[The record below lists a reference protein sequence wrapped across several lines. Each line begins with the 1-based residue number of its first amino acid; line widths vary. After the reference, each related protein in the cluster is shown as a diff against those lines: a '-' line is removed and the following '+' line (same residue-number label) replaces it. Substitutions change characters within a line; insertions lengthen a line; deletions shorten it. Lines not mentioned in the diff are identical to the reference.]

1 MATTTTVEP
10 GSFLSGI
17 GDRFL
22 RGWADFRLGYA
33 REPMKYTLLFAA
45 VIILGML
52 VIYPVWLLFQFSII
66 DPKGGLTAQNYVEVM
81 QRKDLFKALMNS
93 LMLGV
98 VVPAGCLLLGLPM
111 AWMVSRTN
119 MPGKLFVR
127 AFSGIAF
134 VIPSFIGTI
143 GWIFLMAPN
152 SGQLNKLFIAWFGL
166 EKPLLD
172 IFTMEGLA
180 FILIMHF
187 YPLVFFA
194 VSASLD
200 NMDPSY
206 EEAARNLGAGRVRT
220 ALTITMPLVTPAV
233 LSGALLCILDALAAF
248 GAPAALG
255 FPGGFHVLTTKTYT
269 LILHPPKFELA
280 AAVAVPIVFFT
291 AACLL
296 VQKWWL
302 GRSRYTT
309 LTGKAGQASAVDL
322 GQWRWAAFGVC
333 FFVIFFSVLLPMS
346 GLFVLSLLNTF
357 GAPIEFRNMVLDN
370 YEIFFDDTFIV
381 IQSIKNSFILSISTA
396 TLCVMLGIAYVWIV
410 ERTEIVGRGSV
421 TVIIMITFAFPAVAM
436 GVGILIGYINWLYG
450 SLWILFVAYMAKKI
464 PFAYIF
470 LRNAIKQIMEE
481 LEEAARISGA
491 SWARM
496 VWDITIPLMKTGMWV
511 AWVLIFSIALRELA
525 MSILLAQPG
534 TETMAVAVYQFL
546 DDGAVEH
553 AAAVSVLIA
562 FLSVVTV
569 VIARKIAGKGALEV
583 D

>member
-1 MATTTTVEP
+1 MATTTVDS
-10 GSFLSGI
+10 GSYLNGLSTK
-17 GDRFL
+17 FS

-33 REPMKYTLLFAA
+33 REPMKYSLLIAA
-45 VIILGML
+45 VIILGLL
-52 VIYPVWLLFQFSII
+52 VVYPIWLLFQFSIV
-66 DPKGGLTAQNYVEVM
+66 DPKGGLTAANYIEVT
-81 QRKDLFKALMNS
+81 QRKDLFNALLNT
-93 LMLGV
+93 LLLGV
-98 VVPAGCLLLGLPM
+98 LVPLGCLLLGLPM

-127 AFSGIAF
+127 AFAGIAF

-152 SGQLNKLFIAWFGL
+152 SGLINKTLVSWFNL
-166 EKPLLD
+166 DSPPLD
-172 IFTMEGLA
+172 IFTMEGLT
-180 FILIMHF
+180 FVLVMHF
-187 YPLVFFA
+187 YPLVLFA

-220 ALTITMPLVTPAV
+220 ALSITMPLVTPAV
-233 LSGALLCILDALAAF
+233 LSGAILCILDALAAF

-255 FPGGFHVLTTKTYT
+255 FAGGFHVLTTKIYT

-291 AACLL
+291 FACLF

-302 GRSRYTT
+302 GRGRYTT
-309 LTGKAGQASAVDL
+309 LTGKAGQARATDL
-322 GQWRWAAFGVC
+322 GPWRWVAFGFC
-333 FFVIFFSVLLPMS
+333 FIIITFSVLLPMA
-346 GLFVLSLLNTF
+346 GLVILSLLNTF
-357 GAPIEFRNMVLDN
+357 GAPIEFKNMVLEN
-370 YEIFFDDTFIV
+370 YEIFFDDSFIV
-381 IQSIKNSFILSISTA
+381 LQSIENSFILSISTA
-396 TLCVMLGIAYVWIV
+396 TLCVLLGIAYVWIV

-421 TVIIMITFAFPAVAM
+421 TVIIMMTFGFPAVAM
-436 GVGILIGYINWLYG
+436 GVGILIGYINWIYG
-450 SLWILFVAYMAKKI
+450 TLWILFVAYMAKKI
-464 PFAYIF
+464 PFAFIF

-481 LEEAARISGA
+481 LEEAARIAGA

-496 VWDITIPLMKTGMWV
+496 VWDITIPLMKTGIWV
-511 AWVLIFSIALRELA
+511 AWVLIFSISLRELA

-534 TETMAVAVYQFL
+534 TETMAVAVFQFL

-553 AAAVSVLIA
+553 AAAISVLIA
-562 FLSVVTV
+562 FLSVATV

>member
-1 MATTTTVEP
+1 MATTTIESGTI
-10 GSFLSGI
+10 FNGI
-17 GDRFL
+17 GVRIA
-22 RGWADFRLGYA
+22 RGWADFRLGYV
-33 REPMKYTLLFAA
+33 REPMKYSILIAA
-45 VIILGML
+45 VVVLGLL
-52 VIYPVWLLFQFSII
+52 VIYPVWLLFQFSIV
-66 DPKGGLTAQNYVEVM
+66 DPKGGLTVRNYIEVL
-81 QRKDLFKALMNS
+81 QRKDLFDALLNS
-93 LMLGV
+93 LFLGV
-98 VVPAGCLLLGLPM
+98 AVPLGCLTLGLPI

-127 AFSGIAF
+127 AFAGIAF

-143 GWIFLMAPN
+143 GWIFLLAPN
-152 SGQLNKLFIAWFGL
+152 SGQLNKLFVSWFGL
-166 EKPLLD
+166 DKPLFD
-172 IFTMEGLA
+172 IFTMEGLT
-180 FILIMHF
+180 FVLVMHF
-187 YPLVFFA
+187 YPLVLFA

-220 ALTITMPLVTPAV
+220 ALTITLPLVTPAV
-233 LSGALLCILDALAAF
+233 LSGAILCILDGLAAF

-255 FPGGFHVLTTKTYT
+255 FAGGFHVLTTKIYT

-291 AACLL
+291 AACLF

-302 GRSRYTT
+302 GRGRYTT
-309 LTGKAGQASAVDL
+309 LTGKAGKARAVDL
-322 GQWRWAAFGVC
+322 GPWRWAAFGFC
-333 FFVIFFSVLLPMS
+333 FFVIFFSVMLPMS
-346 GLFVLSLLNTF
+346 GLIILSLLNTF
-357 GAPIEFRNMVLDN
+357 GAPIEFRNMVLEN

-396 TLCVMLGIAYVWIV
+396 TLCVLLGIAYVWIV
-410 ERTEIVGRGSV
+410 ERTQIVGRGSV
-421 TVIIMITFAFPAVAM
+421 TVIIMVTFGFPAVAM
-436 GVGILIGYINWLYG
+436 GVGILIGYINWIYG
-450 SLWILFVAYMAKKI
+450 TLWILFVAYMAKKI

-481 LEEAARISGA
+481 LEEAARIAGA

-562 FLSVVTV
+562 FLSVATV

>member
-1 MATTTTVEP
+1 MATTTIDA
-10 GSFLSGI
+10 GSFLNGLGARISQ
-17 GDRFL
+17 
-22 RGWADFRLGYA
+22 GWADFRLGYA
-33 REPMKYTLLFAA
+33 REPMKYSLLFAA
-45 VIILGML
+45 VIILGLL
-52 VIYPVWLLFQFSII
+52 VIYPVWLLFQFSIV
-66 DPKGGLTAQNYVEVM
+66 DPQGGLTAKNYVEVL
-81 QRKDLFKALMNS
+81 QREDLFKALMNS
-93 LMLGV
+93 LLLGV
-98 VVPAGCLLLGLPM
+98 TVPLGCLLLGLPM

-127 AFSGIAF
+127 AFAGIAF

-143 GWIFLMAPN
+143 GWIFLLAPN
-152 SGQLNKLFIAWFGL
+152 SGQLNKIFVSWFNL
-166 EKPLLD
+166 DSPPID
-172 IFTMEGLA
+172 IFTMEGLT
-180 FILIMHF
+180 FVLVMHF
-187 YPLVFFA
+187 YPLVLFA
-194 VSASLD
+194 VSAALD

-206 EEAARNLGAGRVRT
+206 EEAARNMGAGRLRT
-220 ALTITMPLVTPAV
+220 AVTITLPLVTPAV
-233 LSGALLCILDALAAF
+233 LSGAILCILDALAAF

-255 FPGGFHVLTTKTYT
+255 FAGGFHVLTTKIYT

-291 AACLL
+291 AACLF

-309 LTGKAGQASAVDL
+309 LTGKVGQARATDL
-322 GQWRWAAFGVC
+322 GPWRWAAFGFC
-333 FFVIFFSVLLPMS
+333 LLIIFFSVLLPMS
-346 GLFVLSLLNTF
+346 GLVILSLLNTF
-357 GAPIEFRNMVLDN
+357 GAPIALSNMVLEN

-396 TLCVMLGIAYVWIV
+396 TLCVLLGIAYVWIV

-421 TVIIMITFAFPAVAM
+421 TFIIMITFGFPAVAM
-436 GVGILIGYINWLYG
+436 GVGVLIGYINWFYG
-450 SLWILFVAYMAKKI
+450 TLWILFIAYMAKKI

-491 SWARM
+491 TWLRM
-496 VWDITIPLMKTGMWV
+496 VRDITIPLMKTGMWV
-511 AWVLIFSIALRELA
+511 AWVLIFSISLRELA

-553 AAAVSVLIA
+553 AAAISVLIA
-562 FLSVVTV
+562 VLSIATV